1 MNWVDLIIAAVIVYH
16 MVIGW
21 QAGIFYLGESLAA
34 YLISLWLSI
43 KYHAAVGNFLVEK
56 FGISTIW
63 STLLG
68 YILIAF
74 ISQAIL
80 SEIGAF
86 IVSKFPKKLL
96 SSKISNWFGA
106 ILSAVNGLIIVTFI
120 LLLVMGLPLAGSIK
134 KDIGNSTI
142 GRWLIVVAEKYG
154 GQVTSTLDEATR
166 QAVKFFTVAPRS
178 TERVILDVRSASTTF
193 TIDESAENTMLVRV
207 NDEREKA
214 GFMPLAL
221 RTDLQNVARLY
232 SRDMLE
238 RKYFGHVSPEGE
250 DVADRLHK
258 QGISYQVAG
267 ENLAY
272 APDVDTAHEGLM
284 KSEGHRHNILD
295 PSFGH
300 IGIGVIDAG
309 IYGQMYT
316 QIFTD

>member
-21 QAGIFYLGESLAA
+21 QAGIFYLGGSLAA

-43 KYHAAVGNFLVEK
+43 KYHAAAGNFLVEK

-63 STLLG
+63 STLSG

-80 SEIGAF
+80 SEIGASL
-86 IVSKFPKKLL
+86 VSKFPKKLL

-120 LLLVMGLPLAGSIK
+120 LLLVMGLPLTGSIK

-193 TIDESAENTMLVRV
+193 TIDESAENTMLARV

-214 GFMPLAL
+214 GVKRLAF

-250 DVADRLHK
+250 DVGDRLGK

-284 KSEGHRHNILD
+284 KSEGHRHNILG

-309 IYGQMYT
+309 VYGQMYT